1 MPNTSYEQKME
12 CACPQFFTITSSR
25 SWAMTRQRTGLRCW
39 SSSLSDSFRPKRK
52 TPTDPVGVFLLALL
66 QIAGGRV
73 GV

>member
-39 SSSLSDSFRPKRK
+39 SSSLSDSFSNKE
-52 TPTDPVGVFLLALL
+52 DPHRSGGGLLFLTV